1 MPSKHSLVCSCH
13 FKDKNRKNLPTIF
26 TFNMTKTLTFPSP
39 EKRKITEILKP
50 EQSVVSDPITHS
62 SSSALP
68 DLDIELQQQD
78 QVATSGHQLPQA
90 STSRYSSGFSGA
102 SREAENYFLK
112 EEIKSLTERLKN
124 LTTRFSHEHIKGSDK
139 QILMYTGIPT
149 NELFMV
155 IFDLMK

>member
-112 EEIKSLTERLKN
+112 EEIKSLTERL
-124 LTTRFSHEHIKGSDK
+124 
-139 QILMYTGIPT
+139 
-149 NELFMV
+149 
-155 IFDLMK
+155 